1 MIHHENTRVK
11 NPHPTN
17 MQKVTIHNKTFV
29 KYIDKTEIEKTV
41 HRIATQIK
49 NEYSDDV
56 PLFVVV
62 LNGAVFF
69 AASLMQAV
77 DIPLEMCSIKCSSY
91 FGTQS
96 SGEVKQLLGISGD
109 ISNRRVI
116 VVEDIIDTG
125 LTIKHI
131 CELLREKK
139 VKDIKIASLTLKKDI
154 YQGDI
159 PIDYIGFEIED
170 KFVVGYGLD
179 YNELGRNLSCIY
191 QLDEFTEKD

>member
-1 MIHHENTRVK
+1 
-11 NPHPTN
+11 
-17 MQKVTIHNKTFV
+17 MQKITIHNKTFV
-29 KYIDKTEIEKTV
+29 KYIDRADIEAAV
-41 HRIATQIK
+41 HRIAAQIET
-49 NEYSDDV
+49 EYADDV

-69 AASLMQAV
+69 AADLMQAV

-91 FGTQS
+91 VGTQS
-96 SGEVKQLLGISGD
+96 SGEVRQLLGILGD
-109 ISNRRVI
+109 IANRRVI

-154 YQGDI
+154 YQGSI
-159 PIDYIGFEIED
+159 PIDYVGFEIED

-179 YNELGRNLSCIY
+179 YNELGRNLKDIY
-191 QLDEFTEKD
+191 RLKEV